1 MGTWHVEALTFTADR
16 SIERVAQLIADSFRT
31 VDDSRGQLG
40 VLGTVQCFHVID
52 THFWVGIG
60 QANPIELENSGHLR
74 DGESHIAKLLLSHF
88 LGWFLQRVMVVSP
101 DINYQ

>member
-1 MGTWHVEALTFTADR
+1 MAISHCAASASTFAADR

-31 VDDSRGQLG
+31 IDDSRRQFR
-40 VLGTVQCFHVID
+40 VLGTVQRLHVID

-74 DGESHIAKLLLSHF
+74 DVESHIAKLLLPMFSIDSAP
-88 LGWFLQRVMVVSP
+88 GDGPSE
-101 DINYQ
+101 

>member
-1 MGTWHVEALTFTADR
+1 MAISRCAASASTFAADR

-31 VDDSRGQLG
+31 VDDSRRQFR
-40 VLGTVQCFHVID
+40 VLGTVQRLHVID

-74 DGESHIAKLLLSHF
+74 DGESHIAKLLLRIVF
-88 LGWFLQRVMVVSP
+88 WIVSAAP
-101 DINYQ
+101 

>member
-1 MGTWHVEALTFTADR
+1 MGPSRGEASTFAADR

-31 VDDSRGQLG
+31 VDDSRRQFR
-40 VLGTVQCFHVID
+40 VLGTVQRLHVID

-74 DGESHIAKLLLSHF
+74 DGESHIANYSCAFF
-88 LGWFLQRVMVVSP
+88 LGVSAAG
-101 DINYQ
+101 